1 MRRVVVEPQPI
12 LWRRLSGRRLL
23 RRFLSELWLWL
34 VFAGRGGDDDHQRS
48 AGDYRTCRNVD
59 PDLLRNGAGPQTPR
73 RQEEVEAETQAQS
86 TPRLLQPRISRP
98 AGPPSHRM
106 AGLGRSPARPA
117 APPVHAPRHLSGLQ
131 PNTLHLAT
139 KR

>member
-48 AGDYRTCRNVD
+48 AGDYRTCRNVE

-86 TPRLLQPRISRP
+86 TLRLLKPRISRP
-98 AGPPSHRM
+98 AGPPSPRM
-106 AGLGRSPARPA
+106 AGLVRFTEIGRASCRER
-117 APPVHAPRHLSGLQ
+117 VWQ
-131 PNTLHLAT
+131 YV
-139 KR
+139 

>member
-73 RQEEVEAETQAQS
+73 RQEEGEAETQAQS
-86 TPRLLQPRISRP
+86 TLRLLKISEEHTSDLTSLIRNSY
-98 AGPPSHRM
+98 AVFC
-106 AGLGRSPARPA
+106 L
-117 APPVHAPRHLSGLQ
+117 
-131 PNTLHLAT
+131 
-139 KR
+139 KK